1 MKKHQVCFYLLLI
14 CCVSYEYLCRPM
26 LELEN
31 SGLMGTLQYQ
41 ILFQLMIGTLG
52 IGCICCL
59 ELYFEAVKFVKHG
72 LYTITWQVELD
83 NNVRETQET
92 RKR

>member
-1 MKKHQVCFYLLLI
+1 
-14 CCVSYEYLCRPM
+14 M

-31 SGLMGTLQYQ
+31 SGLMGTVQYQ
-41 ILFQLMIGTLG
+41 VLFQLMIGTLG

-72 LYTITWQVELD
+72 LYTITSQVQLD
-83 NNVRETQET
+83 SNEKS
-92 RKR
+92 KRVSKR

>member
-1 MKKHQVCFYLLLI
+1 MKKQQVCFYLLLI
-14 CCVSYEYLCRPM
+14 CCVAYEYLCRPM

-31 SGLMGTLQYQ
+31 SGLMGTVQYQ

-59 ELYFEAVKFVKHG
+59 ELYFEAVRFVKHE
-72 LYTITWQVELD
+72 LYSITRQVESD

-92 RKR
+92 SKG